1 MPVSLKSHIFGND
14 FTLQGSTKTK
24 EELKSLEKQIAER
37 HKKHREDKKG
47 SGEIVVYGLH
57 SVLFSDLFITVFR
70 IIESGFFVNP
80 DLDPGF

>member
-1 MPVSLKSHIFGND
+1 MEGFFACLSKSHIFGND

-47 SGEIVVYGLH
+47 SGEIVL
-57 SVLFSDLFITVFR
+57 
-70 IIESGFFVNP
+70 
-80 DLDPGF
+80 